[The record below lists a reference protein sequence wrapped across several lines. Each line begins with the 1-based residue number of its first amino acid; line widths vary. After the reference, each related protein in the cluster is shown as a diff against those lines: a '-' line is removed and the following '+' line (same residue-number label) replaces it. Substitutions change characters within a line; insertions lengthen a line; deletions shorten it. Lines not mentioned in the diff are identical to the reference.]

1 MARGAHSNGVFVTG
15 GVASIANNTTY
26 TDGTVEE
33 FDSVVVPVWDVE
45 KLIIQ
50 GLFTGGAGAAGNVVF
65 NLVGRIKDGGT
76 WDTTIA
82 YALTM
87 ARNGANAVLESG
99 QIDVRGHHSIK
110 LLTIVTADGTA
121 AITLVNLNWGKS
133 YPWRR

>member
-26 TDGTVEE
+26 TDGTALE
-33 FDSVVVPVWDVE
+33 FDSLVVPVWDVE

-50 GLFTGGAGAAGNVVF
+50 GLFTGGAGAAGAVVF
-65 NLVGRIKDGGT
+65 NLVGRIKDAGT

-82 YALTM
+82 YTLTM
-87 ARNGANAVLESG
+87 ARDGTAAVLESG

-110 LLTIVTADGTA
+110 LYSVAVADGTA
-121 AITLVNLNWGKS
+121 AITTVNLNWGKS